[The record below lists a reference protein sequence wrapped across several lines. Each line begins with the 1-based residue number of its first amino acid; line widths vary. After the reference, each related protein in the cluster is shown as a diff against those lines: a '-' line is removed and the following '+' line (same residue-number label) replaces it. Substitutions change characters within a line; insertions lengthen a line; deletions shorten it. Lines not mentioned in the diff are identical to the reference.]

1 MEHRTDPT
9 PSRPRRRA
17 LRALRGLPVIFTGV
31 LASCVALGV
40 LANPTQRDGAWWS
53 GLDAAQQVAY
63 ASGFLDGNTYAAF
76 AVAGAIR
83 QTRIDPRSGAADPAR
98 SEIAADVMRRNVE
111 AIQGEVDGVAPE
123 QLAAAANRIYA
134 DARNRGV
141 SIAEVFYAGVRTARG
156 WGDAEIE
163 RFLASRRSHGSTR

>member
-1 MEHRTDPT
+1 MEHRTDSGRSGP
-9 PSRPRRRA
+9 RRA
-17 LRALRGLPVIFTGV
+17 LRAFATGL
-31 LASCVALGV
+31 LASCIAIGA

-53 GLDAAQQVAY
+53 GLEPVQQVAY
-63 ASGFLDGNTYAAF
+63 ATGFLDGNTYAAF

-111 AIQGEVDGVAPE
+111 AIQGEVDGVSPE

-141 SIAEVFYAGVRTARG
+141 SIAEVFYAGVRGVRG
-156 WGDAEIE
+156 WGDAETE
-163 RFLASRRSHGSTR
+163 RFLEARRRTAPGR